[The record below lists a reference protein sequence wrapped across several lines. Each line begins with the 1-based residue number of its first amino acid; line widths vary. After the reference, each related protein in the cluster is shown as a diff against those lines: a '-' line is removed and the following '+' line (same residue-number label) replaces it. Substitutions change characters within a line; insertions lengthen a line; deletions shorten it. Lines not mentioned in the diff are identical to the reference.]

1 MKRFSW
7 MALHAL
13 PPTLLAGGALTLLA
27 LLAALLSLVWLPWPI
42 DAVDMNHKLLPPSAA
57 HWLGTDAYGRDVA
70 ALLLAGAR
78 ASLAAAAL
86 AVALGLAAGAAL
98 GLLAAA
104 LRGWVEQAIMR
115 VADFAFA
122 FPAILTAIMLAAIRG
137 PGLGVVV
144 LAVGI
149 YGIPAFARVTHAAA
163 SQAWAREYTR
173 AARALGLGPWAITWR
188 HVLPNIAAPLTVQAT
203 SRFATAVLA
212 EAALSYLGLGVQPPQ
227 PSWGRMLAEA
237 QSLMFDAPLLAVWP
251 GLAIALTV
259 LGLNL
264 LGDGLRDALDPRCQ
278 TRPA

>member
-1 MKRFSW
+1 MKR
-7 MALHAL
+7 AGCLRGL
-13 PPTLLAGGALTLLA
+13 PPALLAGGLLVSLA
-27 LLAALLSLVWLPWPI
+27 LLAALVSLVWLPWPI
-42 DAVDMNHKLLPPSAA
+42 VGVDMSQKLLPPGAA

-78 ASLAAAAL
+78 ASLFAAAL

-104 LRGWVEQAIMR
+104 ARGWVEQAVMR
-115 VADFAFA
+115 MADFAFA
-122 FPAILTAIMLAAIRG
+122 FPAILTAIMLAAIYG

-144 LAVGI
+144 MAIGI
-149 YGIPAFARVTHAAA
+149 YGMPAFARVAHAAA
-163 SQAWAREYTR
+163 SQAWSREYTL
-173 AARALGLGPWAITWR
+173 AARALGLGRWAITWR
-188 HVLPNIAAPLTVQAT
+188 HVLPNIAAPLVVQAT

-264 LGDGLRDALDPRCQ
+264 LGDGLRDVLDPR
-278 TRPA
+278 RRRKV

>member
-1 MKRFSW
+1 M
-7 MALHAL
+7 

-264 LGDGLRDALDPRCQ
+264 LGDGLRDALDPRSQ

>member
-1 MKRFSW
+1 M
-7 MALHAL
+7 
-13 PPTLLAGGALTLLA
+13 
-27 LLAALLSLVWLPWPI
+27 
-42 DAVDMNHKLLPPSAA
+42 
-57 HWLGTDAYGRDVA
+57 
-70 ALLLAGAR
+70 
-78 ASLAAAAL
+78 
-86 AVALGLAAGAAL
+86 ALGLAAGAAL